1 MIKEF
6 FNHPE
11 PFHSHSGHVGMDS
24 RGESIK
30 LSIFKLATVL
40 GDHVSNT
47 DIHVQSSI
55 TDEDIDDIVDVPSDS
70 AQKATEYV
78 TSEFLKQMYYTK
90 MDIDQMGFLK
100 QLPDGFAT
108 EDYVNDRIRTQKE
121 ELEKYAASLIGDYVK
136 PDDYNIFQNTVN
148 SKLNTLT
155 DKYVSLDQ
163 RVTGLSSDV
172 SSLKSDVSSLKTRV
186 SVLEKNGAG
195 GSGTDKPGD
204 NDNPGGD
211 GTGGNSDS
219 HKKTTVTYIPT
230 VTQTT
235 KGSYEIGTLY
245 VDGEESTIWGKDNA
259 TTVISGGDP
268 VDPIK
273 CATIQAYKAEK
284 PNITNIDKPG
294 SFTTDND
301 THLQIT
307 IFPSGW
313 YSTLAQAVNAFGSN
327 NASLWVSQITLY
339 SDGTNSGWSTPQIY
353 VNVQGLIQQATD
365 DAQKYYKGQIE
376 DANSEINK
384 VIADAKS
391 QLKILNDRVNQGDE
405 GHPDTS
411 WREPVNKLVAEVNE
425 YGWKVHEDLSVTYA
439 ERLFNAVEGEIVTRA
454 GIADGTGGIKNAI
467 QVITADFI
475 KQQVYDYSAN
485 GKIDSSVLNLTPT
498 QIVLK
503 ALEGIENPGDAVGK
517 ALNSAVIDI
526 VKNRITL
533 SIANDSG
540 NGAQFVLKIDGNG
553 VSQATLDTSK
563 FVVTGDMIVNAIN
576 THGISIQSKEETGTI
591 VASIDSNG
599 EARFGKGTTIFKK
612 DGSGATAC
620 GNIKWDKNGSLQIT
634 GLMTDKSVTTNE
646 EWDIITNELVKKG
659 DETVEETDRYFQ
671 IVNPNRATSYFMPTL
686 DPTVSEDE
694 LRTPEVVFLP
704 MYFSNDDT
712 CKLLCS
718 NADGSN
724 HLKTYIVP
732 KYQTAGTRIRIS
744 KGQPVNRYLRWAY
757 LADSEYQRLWTS
769 ANENNRSTVNA
780 VYSQGTLLCA
790 DPRIFTQTNSKFNIQ
805 GHYYL
810 SDSGSFQQYAHGRFR
825 INGVTAR
832 MLWLMPGQTVEL
844 ESQIETINE
853 QKCLV
858 WQVINSS
865 EFSLA
870 SVCVDLSPGGASK
883 EPIEFPGESAVL
895 EPSLVGNPDNWSD
908 GFIAHRKIDNSLLN
922 DSKYKVPRLRI
933 VRNFDLIGDT
943 PVTMARFFIPK

>member
-186 SVLEKNGAG
+186 SVLEKNGTGG
-195 GSGTDKPGD
+195 GS
-204 NDNPGGD
+204 DNPGGD
-211 GTGGNSDS
+211 GTGGNSDY

-259 TTVISGGDP
+259 STTISGGES
-268 VDPIK
+268 VDSVK

-284 PNITNIDKPG
+284 PNVVNVDKPG

-307 IFPSGW
+307 IFPVGW

-391 QLKILNDRVNQGDE
+391 QLKILNDRINQGDE

-467 QVITADFI
+467 QVITANFI

-503 ALEGIENPGDAVGK
+503 ALEGIENPGDDVGK

-526 VKNRITL
+526 IKNRITL

-563 FVVTGDMIVNAIN
+563 FVVTGDMIVNTVN
-576 THGISIQSKEETGTI
+576 THGISIQSKEQTGTI

-599 EARFGKGTTIFKK
+599 EARFGKGTTIFHPNGDAQLAGGNITWNSTGNLQVTGDITANSMSVACKDFKK
-612 DGSGATAC
+612 DDISSADSNKMWFTNYASAKKISNGEIQNAQVELKDSDPVILFKREDNGVSRFFALSPLPLVKSGGDSFEQVVINCTDSISELPITFKNKHYFKSKTTGIYYDEPDIYTSSRPTTYKWNHSEKTNFVYDGFVYQNKNIYFGSSVDTVSFVQNYIRKYNVYIDYIESGQ
-620 GNIKWDKNGSLQIT
+620 IKHQEVKQNVGIYN
-634 GLMTDKSVTTNE
+634 KSVCAVVKDNTSNVSNIVIEVNDELFNFRDTNGVISNT
-646 EWDIITNELVKKG
+646 DII
-659 DETVEETDRYFQ
+659 DRVISF
-671 IVNPNRATSYFMPTL
+671 F
-686 DPTVSEDE
+686 
-694 LRTPEVVFLP
+694 
-704 MYFSNDDT
+704 NDDVYISDYNNYKASGET
-712 CKLLCS
+712 NYHIITIDEFLQKNNDIYYSGISDTSEEFVRLNIGTYNRNS
-718 NADGSN
+718 N
-724 HLKTYIVP
+724 LY
-732 KYQTAGTRIRIS
+732 KY
-744 KGQPVNRYLRWAY
+744 
-757 LADSEYQRLWTS
+757 
-769 ANENNRSTVNA
+769 
-780 VYSQGTLLCA
+780 
-790 DPRIFTQTNSKFNIQ
+790 NI
-805 GHYYL
+805 
-810 SDSGSFQQYAHGRFR
+810 
-825 INGVTAR
+825 
-832 MLWLMPGQTVEL
+832 
-844 ESQIETINE
+844 
-853 QKCLV
+853 
-858 WQVINSS
+858 
-865 EFSLA
+865 
-870 SVCVDLSPGGASK
+870 
-883 EPIEFPGESAVL
+883 
-895 EPSLVGNPDNWSD
+895 
-908 GFIAHRKIDNSLLN
+908 
-922 DSKYKVPRLRI
+922 
-933 VRNFDLIGDT
+933 
-943 PVTMARFFIPK
+943 

>member
-186 SVLEKNGAG
+186 SVLEKNGTG

-204 NDNPGGD
+204 NDNPGG
-211 GTGGNSDS
+211 GETGGNSDS

-259 TTVISGGDP
+259 TTVINGGDP

-273 CATIQAYKAEK
+273 CATVQVYKATGSNANR
-284 PNITNIDKPG
+284 PDKPG
-294 SFTTDND
+294 SFSTDD
-301 THLQIT
+301 THLRIT
-307 IFPSGW
+307 EGPVGW
-313 YSTLAQAVNAFGSN
+313 YKTPQLAANELN
-327 NASLWVSQITLY
+327 KKDMKLWVSIITLY
-339 SDGTNSGWSTPQIY
+339 SDGTNSGWSLPQEY
-353 VNVQGLIQQATD
+353 VNVNNLIQQATN
-365 DAQKYYKGQIE
+365 DAQEYYKNQLESADSRIKQI
-376 DANSEINK
+376 
-384 VIADAKS
+384 IADAENT
-391 QLKILNDRVNQGDE
+391 LKELNDRIDKGDE
-405 GHPDTS
+405 GNPDTS
-411 WREPVNKLVAEVNE
+411 WREKIEQKVSSIDTYGWTKKPTGGVMYADALLDAINGEIEQSVAE
-425 YGWKVHEDLSVTYA
+425 T
-439 ERLFNAVEGEIVTRA
+439 
-454 GIADGTGGIKNAI
+454 DGNNNVKKAI
-467 QVITADFI
+467 QKITSDFI
-475 KQQVYDYSAN
+475 IQNVYDYTKAEINATTIQMS
-485 GKIDSSVLNLTPT
+485 PT
-498 QIVLK
+498 GIVLE
-503 ALEGIENPGDAVGK
+503 ALEGIENPGDDVGK
-517 ALNSAVIDI
+517 ALSSAVIDI
-526 VKNRITL
+526 VKDKITL
-533 SIANDSG
+533 SVAQEG
-540 NGAQFVLKIDGNG
+540 KGAQFVLKVGNKE
-553 VSQATLDTSK
+553 SQANLDVDK
-563 FVVTGDMIVNAIN
+563 FVISGDLITKTVNAN
-576 THGISIQSKEETGTI
+576 GISIQNENGDI
-591 VASIDSNG
+591 VAGIDSIG
-599 EARFGKGTTIFKK
+599 EARFGKGTTIFKE

-634 GLMTDKSVTTNE
+634 GLMTDKSVTTSE
-646 EWDIITNELVKKG
+646 EWDTVTNELVKKG
-659 DETVEETDRYFQ
+659 DEKLEETDRYFQ
-671 IVNPNRATSYFMPTL
+671 IVNPNRATSYFIPTI
-686 DPTVSEDE
+686 DPEFSAESPYKT
-694 LRTPEVVFLP
+694 LPEVVFLP
-704 MYFSNDDT
+704 MYISNSD
-712 CKLLCS
+712 CQILVN
-718 NADGSN
+718 NADGSVRK
-724 HLKTYIVP
+724 KTYVIP
-732 KYQTAGTRIRIS
+732 KYQNAGTRVRIS
-744 KGQPVNRYLRWAY
+744 KGPAITDYSRWAY
-757 LADSEYQRLWTS
+757 VNDSEYERLWTS
-769 ANENNRSTVNA
+769 GDNNNRNTVA
-780 VYSQGTLLCA
+780 AIYGLGTLLCA
-790 DPRIFTQTNSKFNIQ
+790 DPRIFTVTDGGVFNLQ
-805 GHYYL
+805 GQNPF
-810 SDSGSFQQYAHGRFR
+810 SGTKYAHGRFS

-844 ESQIETINE
+844 VSQIETINNE
-853 QKCLV
+853 RCLV
-858 WQVINSS
+858 WQVVNSS
-865 EFSLA
+865 DFTIA
-870 SVCVDLSPGGASK
+870 NINVDIQNGNVTK
-883 EPIEFPGESAVL
+883 DPIVFPGESSVL
-895 EPSLVGNPDNWSD
+895 NPSMVGNGD
-908 GFIAHRKIDNSLLN
+908 GWCDAIIAHKKIDNSILN
-922 DSKYKVPRLRI
+922 GNYKEVPRLYITRNTP
-933 VRNFDLIGDT
+933 RGTNFDYTI
-943 PVTMARFFIPK
+943 MARFNRPKDY

>member
-100 QLPDGFAT
+100 QIPDGFAT

-186 SVLEKNGAG
+186 SVLEKNGTGG
-195 GSGTDKPGD
+195 GS
-204 NDNPGGD
+204 DNPGGD
-211 GTGGNSDS
+211 GTGGNSDY

-259 TTVISGGDP
+259 STTISGGES
-268 VDPIK
+268 VDSVK

-284 PNITNIDKPG
+284 PNVVNVDKPG

-307 IFPSGW
+307 IFPVGW

-391 QLKILNDRVNQGDE
+391 QLKILNDRINQGDE

-467 QVITADFI
+467 QVITANFI

-503 ALEGIENPGDAVGK
+503 ALEGIENPGDDVGK

-526 VKNRITL
+526 IKNRITL

-563 FVVTGDMIVNAIN
+563 FVVTGDMIVNTVN
-576 THGISIQSKEETGTI
+576 THGISIQSKEQTGTI

-599 EARFGKGTTIFKK
+599 EARFGKGTTIFHPNGDAQLAGGNITWNSTGNLQVTGDITANSMSVACKDFKK
-612 DGSGATAC
+612 DDISSADSNKMWFTNYASAKKISNGEIQNAQVELKDSDPVILFKREDNGVSRFFALSPLPLVKSGGDSFEQVVINCTDSISELPITFKNKHYFKSKTTGIYYDEPDIYTSSRPTTYKWNHSEKTNFVYDGFVYQNKNIYFGSSVDTVSFVQNYIRKYNVYIDYIESGQ
-620 GNIKWDKNGSLQIT
+620 IKHQEVKQNVGIYN
-634 GLMTDKSVTTNE
+634 KSVCAVVKDNTSNVSNIVIEVNDELFNFRDTNGVISNT
-646 EWDIITNELVKKG
+646 DII
-659 DETVEETDRYFQ
+659 DRVISF
-671 IVNPNRATSYFMPTL
+671 F
-686 DPTVSEDE
+686 
-694 LRTPEVVFLP
+694 
-704 MYFSNDDT
+704 NDDVYISDYNNYKASGET
-712 CKLLCS
+712 NYHIITIDEFLQKNNDIYYSGISDTSEEFVRLNIGTYNRNS
-718 NADGSN
+718 N
-724 HLKTYIVP
+724 LY
-732 KYQTAGTRIRIS
+732 KY
-744 KGQPVNRYLRWAY
+744 
-757 LADSEYQRLWTS
+757 
-769 ANENNRSTVNA
+769 
-780 VYSQGTLLCA
+780 
-790 DPRIFTQTNSKFNIQ
+790 NI
-805 GHYYL
+805 
-810 SDSGSFQQYAHGRFR
+810 
-825 INGVTAR
+825 
-832 MLWLMPGQTVEL
+832 
-844 ESQIETINE
+844 
-853 QKCLV
+853 
-858 WQVINSS
+858 
-865 EFSLA
+865 
-870 SVCVDLSPGGASK
+870 
-883 EPIEFPGESAVL
+883 
-895 EPSLVGNPDNWSD
+895 
-908 GFIAHRKIDNSLLN
+908 
-922 DSKYKVPRLRI
+922 
-933 VRNFDLIGDT
+933 
-943 PVTMARFFIPK
+943 